1 MADPF
6 PETIPL
12 LAAWRGALTSENA
25 EAGFGKIREIT
36 GTTLTDEELAAAIA
50 ACLARKEIYEPV
62 RLPEG
67 ALQCHWTLEL
77 TPAGVAATR
86 ALLTSRI

>member
-1 MADPF
+1 MSEPF

-12 LAAWRGALTSENA
+12 LAAWRGALTA
-25 EAGFGKIREIT
+25 ETVESGFSRIREIT
-36 GTTLTDEELAAAIA
+36 GTTLTDAELAAAIA
-50 ACLARKEIYEPV
+50 ACLARKEIFEPV

-86 ALLTSRI
+86 ALLKSRI